1 MCGITGFAGDGDDAC
16 LDRMTD
22 ALTHRGPDERG
33 VYRDG
38 RLALGHR
45 RLSILDLAQGQQ
57 PMTTV
62 DGRLTVVYNGEI
74 YNHRELRADLE
85 AHGHVFR
92 TDHSD
97 TEVLLHGWREWGT
110 HLPERLNGMWAFAV
124 YDRDEKLLFLSRD
137 RFGQKPLFYHHHGDT
152 FVFGSELD
160 ALGAHPAVPR
170 AIDPVSVQK
179 YFAYGFIPA
188 PRSILR
194 NVCKLP
200 AGHNALYRLREST
213 LTVQRYWQF
222 RPEPADTLPPGGEA
236 EWCEE
241 LRHHLRNAVRR
252 RLMADVPLG
261 ILLSGG
267 IDSSAVAAMASGDR
281 ETVHTFS
288 IGFQERSYDESPH
301 AARVARHLGTDH
313 TLSMLSQEDVR
324 AHGLSVLD
332 RMDEPMADDSL
343 LPTYLVC
350 REARKRVTVALGGD
364 GGDELFAGYEPF
376 GVLHWARRCR
386 DYLPR
391 PVHAALE
398 ALIGCLPA
406 SPRYMSLE
414 FKCKRF
420 FHGALCRDALWIP
433 VWMSPLFPEDVAEL
447 LAEPVDPESLYEEAI
462 QAWEGCPSPDPIDRA
477 TQYYIDLYLQEE
489 ILVKGDRASMMNGL
503 ELRCP
508 FLDIDV
514 VNFARKIPA
523 AYRLRGGTGKY
534 LLKKALEP
542 LLPRDILYRSKQ
554 GFSPPTGHWFRDGSL
569 AFEKTERTAAE
580 ATFLETA
587 LAAHRNGKRDHKLYF
602 WAQLALDRFRMK
614 HSGVG
619 FPP

>member
-1 MCGITGFAGDGDDAC
+1 MCGIAGFVGEGDDAC

-22 ALTHRGPDERG
+22 VLTHRGPDERG
-33 VYRDG
+33 TCREDRV
-38 RLALGHR
+38 ALGHR

-57 PMTTV
+57 PMSTAE
-62 DGRLTVVYNGEI
+62 GRLTVVYNGEI
-74 YNHRELRADLE
+74 YNHRELRTTLE
-85 AHGHVFR
+85 ACGHTFR

-97 TEVLLHGWREWGT
+97 TEVLLHGWREWGAS
-110 HLPERLNGMWAFAV
+110 LPERLNGMWAFALH
-124 YDRDEKLLFLSRD
+124 DRDEELLFLSRD
-137 RFGQKPLFYHHHGDT
+137 RFGQKPLFYFHDGDT
-152 FVFGSELD
+152 FVFGSELT
-160 ALGAHPAVPR
+160 ALREHPAVPR
-170 AIDPVSVQK
+170 GIDPESVRK

-188 PRSILR
+188 PRTILR
-194 NVCKLP
+194 HVHKLP
-200 AGHNALYRLREST
+200 GGHNAVYRIRDSSLRID
-213 LTVQRYWQF
+213 RYWQF
-222 RPEPADTLPPGGEA
+222 RPEPADTLPPGGEEA
-236 EWCEE
+236 WCEE
-241 LRHHLRNAVRR
+241 LRHHLGNAVRR

-267 IDSSAVAAMASGDR
+267 IDSSAVAAMAAAGR
-281 ETVHTFS
+281 EPVHTFS
-288 IGFQERSYDESPH
+288 IGFHERSYDESPH

-324 AHGLSVLD
+324 AHGLDVLD

-343 LPTYLVC
+343 LPTFLVC

-376 GVLHWARRCR
+376 RVLHWARRYR
-386 DYLPR
+386 DRLPR
-391 PVHAALE
+391 PVHGALE
-398 ALIGCLPA
+398 ALVGCLPA

-420 FHGALCRDALWIP
+420 FRGARSRDALWIP
-433 VWMSPLFPEDVAEL
+433 VWMSPLFPEEIGAL

-462 QAWEGCPSPDPIDRA
+462 RAWEGCPSPHPVDRA
-477 TQYYIDLYLQEE
+477 TQYYIELYLQDE

-508 FLDIDV
+508 FLDIDFV
-514 VNFARKIPA
+514 EFARRLPA
-523 AYRLRGGTGKY
+523 AYRLRGGMGKY

-569 AFEKTERTAAE
+569 AFTEEGRAAGE
-580 ATFLETA
+580 ATFLASA
-587 LAAHRNGKRDHKLYF
+587 LQAHRTGTRDHKLYF
-602 WAQLALDRFRMK
+602 WAQLALDRFRA
-614 HSGVG
+614 GQG
-619 FPP
+619 G